1 MNDTLSLNKLEKIIE
16 LEATLREEYQQ
27 KLDEKDASIAVL
39 TQDKATLEKKV
50 SELEQ
55 TVATQV
61 KTITEVSAKSQDKQ
75 ALEQR
80 NRELHNR
87 SDNMKEEVAAMKAR
101 LKALQ
106 KDLAA
111 ERTELA
117 ELKKYDPQRL
127 RKNLDASKRK
137 LADKTNAADK
147 LQKTLTQAR
156 AENAQLEQT
165 IKELEAQLEEA
176 KPEPD
181 SESEGG
187 QEAAW
192 ILPPL
197 SGSYTTRGY
206 RTSKTRLI
214 RAFEYQPRYSAGVG
228 RE

>member
-16 LEATLREEYQQ
+16 LEATLREEYQH
-27 KLDEKDASIAVL
+27 KLDEKDESINAL
-39 TQDKATLEKKV
+39 THDKAALERKV
-50 SELEQ
+50 DELEQ
-55 TVATQV
+55 TVATQL

-87 SDNMKEEVAAMKAR
+87 SDNLKEEVAVIKAR

-111 ERTELA
+111 ERSELA

-147 LQKTLTQAR
+147 LQKTLTQTR
-156 AENAQLEQT
+156 AENAQLEQKVT
-165 IKELEAQLEEA
+165 ELEAQLAEA

-181 SESEGG
+181 SAQEAG
-187 QEAAW
+187 QEAA
-192 ILPPL
+192 
-197 SGSYTTRGY
+197 
-206 RTSKTRLI
+206 
-214 RAFEYQPRYSAGVG
+214 
-228 RE
+228 

>member
-1 MNDTLSLNKLEKIIE
+1 MNDTLTLNKLEKLIEVESKLRSEYQQQLDAKDATISQLNSDKAALEAKATE
-16 LEATLREEYQQ
+16 LEAT
-27 KLDEKDASIAVL
+27 I
-39 TQDKATLEKKV
+39 
-50 SELEQ
+50 
-55 TVATQV
+55 ATQLS
-61 KTITEVSAKSQDKQ
+61 TITEMSAKSGNTQ

-117 ELKKYDPQRL
+117 ELRKYDPQRL

-156 AENAQLEQT
+156 AENAQLEQK
-165 IKELEAQLEEA
+165 IKELEAQLAEA

-181 SESEGG
+181 STQESG
-187 QEAAW
+187 QEAA
-192 ILPPL
+192 
-197 SGSYTTRGY
+197 
-206 RTSKTRLI
+206 
-214 RAFEYQPRYSAGVG
+214 
-228 RE
+228 